1 MAPRKRGL
9 LDLLRQQQGIAARPP
24 QPAPPAPS
32 RSRSSAAW
40 RPWVLRLGLGL
51 LWVLLL
57 IWLIWLV
64 WPDGSGNTEP
74 AMETGRAAQAAPP
87 TTAQR
92 TPVQPTPAPAAQP
105 VYGVLAITYLGAE
118 HERQATA
125 VALEMR
131 DALQLPDV
139 QLRKHLDGDKTWFEV
154 FVGRQSHQSALDA
167 LVKKVRGITLP
178 SQPGKKPFASAIVK
192 RIPETSTP

>member
-1 MAPRKRGL
+1 
-9 LDLLRQQQGIAARPP
+9 
-24 QPAPPAPS
+24 
-32 RSRSSAAW
+32 
-40 RPWVLRLGLGL
+40 LGLGL
-51 LWVLLL
+51 LWVLLV

-64 WPDGSGNTEP
+64 WPDGTGKAEP
-74 AMETGRAAQAAPP
+74 APEAGRTVQAPPPSTPQRPQAPP
-87 TTAQR
+87 TPIQ
-92 TPVQPTPAPAAQP
+92 VAQP

-118 HERQATA
+118 YGRQATE

-139 QLRKHLDGDKTWFEV
+139 QVRKHLDGDKTWFEV
-154 FVGRQSHQSALDA
+154 FVGRQAQQSALDG

-178 SQPGKKPFASAIVK
+178 SQPGKKPFASAFVK